1 MTKYN
6 KEFKIPYYESD
17 KYAKITPLSL
27 LEYLGETSVSHNDD
41 LGFDIERLKSL
52 NYGWMLNRWRVRID
66 RYPSVGEKIKIE
78 TWISKIEKFY
88 ANREFIIYDEK
99 DLEIGRASTLWIFID
114 MTKKKPIRITSEF
127 YDGTKIIDSKAFDDF
142 YKFDKDI
149 EIDNYIDFHIRR
161 SDIDYNNHVNNT
173 KYLSWMIEAIPENI
187 YENYILNEFEILYKK
202 ETLYGNNVLSNS
214 KIMGS
219 LSEET
224 IFLHSIMDK
233 ETEDNNAMG
242 LSKWKKS

>member
-1 MTKYN
+1 
-6 KEFKIPYYESD
+6 
-17 KYAKITPLSL
+17 
-27 LEYLGETSVSHNDD
+27 
-41 LGFDIERLKSL
+41 
-52 NYGWMLNRWRVRID
+52 MLNRWRVRIE

-114 MTKKKPIRITSEF
+114 LTKKKPIRITSEF
-127 YDGTKIIDSKAFDDF
+127 YDGTQIIDMRAFEDF

-173 KYLSWMIEAIPENI
+173 KYLSWMMESIPEEI
-187 YENYILNEFEILYKK
+187 YENYVLNEFEILYKK
-202 ETLYGNNVLSNS
+202 EILYGNTIISNS
-214 KIMGS
+214 KIMGP
-219 LSEET
+219 LNEET
-224 IFLHSIMDK
+224 IFLHSIIDK
-233 ETEDNNAMG
+233 ETRDNNAMG
-242 LSKWKKS
+242 LSKWKQS